1 MQKCDF
7 NKVALQLTEI
17 ALLRRCSPVNLLH
30 IFRISFPKKISG
42 RLLLSARIHSGHVSF
57 LYPLKTLENLRFHE
71 NIFDYH
77 N

>member
-30 IFRISFPKKISG
+30 IFRISFPKKTSG
-42 RLLLSARIHSGHVSF
+42 RLLLSARIHSGQCFISVH
-57 LYPLKTLENLRFHE
+57 LENVRKPE
-71 NIFDYH
+71 VS
-77 N
+77 